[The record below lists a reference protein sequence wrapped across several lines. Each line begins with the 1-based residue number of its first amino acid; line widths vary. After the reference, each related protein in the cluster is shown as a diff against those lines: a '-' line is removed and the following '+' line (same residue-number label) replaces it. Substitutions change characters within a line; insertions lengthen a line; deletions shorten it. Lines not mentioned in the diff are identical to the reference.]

1 MSICLYVG
9 QREVVYILYAC
20 KTFQNVVLTAIF
32 LNNFCLRREVL
43 INNIINRFRV
53 IYTSLLLISYECG
66 IINDSGRKID

>member
-1 MSICLYVG
+1 M
-9 QREVVYILYAC
+9 VYILYAS

-32 LNNFCLRREVL
+32 LNNFCLGREVL

-53 IYTSLLLISYECG
+53 IYTLLVISYECG